1 MSFFCN
7 CQVTAV
13 CYDVAMKPDAAP
25 SIHSFIIRFVVE
37 EAPASGEEQP
47 AYHGAIRHVQSAE
60 EMNFISWTEAIEFMR
75 HFVPLEEAGTDRGQ
89 NSPDS
94 EAQPSSL

>member
-1 MSFFCN
+1 
-7 CQVTAV
+7 
-13 CYDVAMKPDAAP
+13 MKPDATL

-37 EAPASGEEQP
+37 EVPPSGEEQP

-75 HFVPLEEAGTDRGQ
+75 HFVPLEEAGSDRSQ
-89 NSPDS
+89 NSAS
-94 EAQPSSL
+94 AEARPSSQ